1 VRAYL
6 TAHGTDPATVDEE
19 TYNDICIMYNDGI
32 IGNYGLLQVLGT
44 LTAGQF
50 NTVLPK
56 GKQPFKL
63 KDIIPTQYEYLYPP
77 LTEESKREAANKN
90 LMNFVKS
97 APNAPSHLFKD

>member
-1 VRAYL
+1 
-6 TAHGTDPATVDEE
+6 
-19 TYNDICIMYNDGI
+19 MYNDGI
-32 IGNYGLLQVLGT
+32 IGNYGIIQILGT

-77 LTEESKREAANKN
+77 PTEESKKDAANQN
-90 LMNFVKS
+90 LIKFVKS
-97 APNAPSHLFKD
+97 APNAPNQLFKD